1 MLDVDLKLLTIFQEI
16 FRTRSVS
23 QAAEN
28 LRVSQP
34 TVSVG
39 LAKLR
44 KRFNDPLFVRTSAGM
59 EPTPLANELLTP
71 VAEALGLLAY
81 ALRHQIVFDP
91 KKSDRCFRI
100 CMTDISQIV
109 LLPRLL
115 NHLKEVAPSI
125 RIEVINI
132 SATTPTL
139 LESGEADLAIGFM
152 PQLEAGFYQQQLF
165 TQGLVCMLRKD
176 HPRIGE
182 RLSLRMFV
190 EELHM
195 QVTTSGTG
203 HWIIDK
209 VLQEKQVQRKIALRV
224 PSFLGIASIVA
235 NTDSL
240 AIIPELLGDALLP
253 SANVKVLKPPI
264 NFPSYA
270 VKQHWHERYHHD
282 PRNRWLRSVV
292 AELFLESEKGQR

>member
-23 QAAEN
+23 LAAEN
-28 LRVSQP
+28 IRVSQP

-44 KRFNDPLFVRTSAGM
+44 RRFNDPLFVRTSAGM
-59 EPTPLANELLTP
+59 EPTPLASELLMP
-71 VAEALGLLAY
+71 VSEALGLLRY
-81 ALRHQIVFDP
+81 ALRHQVVFDP
-91 KKSDRCFRI
+91 KKSERCFRI

-115 NHLKEVAPSI
+115 NHLKEAAPSI
-125 RIEVINI
+125 RIEVIHI
-132 SATTPTL
+132 SATTPKL

-152 PQLEAGFYQQQLF
+152 PQLEVGFHRQQLF
-165 TQGLVCMLRKD
+165 TQRFVCMLRKD
-176 HPRIGE
+176 HPRVGE
-182 RLSLRMFV
+182 RLSLKIFR
-190 EELHM
+190 EESHM
-195 QVTTSGTG
+195 QVTTPGTG

-209 VLQEKQVQRKIALRV
+209 VLEEKQVTRKIALRV

-235 NTDSL
+235 NTDLL
-240 AIIPELLGDALLP
+240 ATVPERLGEALMH
-253 SANVKVLKPPI
+253 SANVKTLKPPI

-282 PRNRWLRSVV
+282 PRNQWLRSVV
-292 AELFLESEKGQR
+292 AELFLDSV